1 MTKTPTWKKTLMK
14 RGMELM
20 TDPRFSQVMQDERV
34 MKALM
39 TAMQM
44 PGKVESFTAE
54 QKERFAKAL
63 GLPTEQEVSDL
74 RRTVRRLEEEI
85 ARLKR

>member
-1 MTKTPTWKKTLMK
+1 MTKTPSWKKALMK

-54 QKERFAKAL
+54 QKERVAKAL
-63 GLPTEQEVSDL
+63 GLPTEQEISDM
-74 RRTVRRLEEEI
+74 RRTIRRLEEEV
-85 ARLKR
+85 ARLKK